1 MKELFRTVNDIPKVC
16 YPSLHPRVALKAL
29 CYNRKFGNILYNF
42 MKLRILFA
50 RVAPLVLA
58 MLALLALISCGGDS
72 SSSTTN
78 PVSGFDPRIYVLN
91 SYYGTAIIM
100 NGKNDQVYQSTIGVG
115 GGANLIAE
123 SLDQKLTLVGSPINN
138 TITSIDNAT
147 ESVTQTIGIPGT
159 SDSFSIV
166 SDNNSGVVAVR
177 NAPVTNQSS
186 GAVVLLDI
194 ANGKIS
200 GSVPV
205 PLVRFLSLNKARTK
219 VLAFAENSNSVYV
232 IDTTA
237 QTATPV
243 PGFDR
248 PVAAVFATD
257 DTHAY
262 ILNCG
267 PECGGTTA
275 SVTLFDT
282 SNNTL
287 GVNIPVS
294 AATVGLIDSN
304 KLYVAGTANNL
315 GQLDVIDTGSN
326 TRTQTGIA
334 ISNGYHWKMAL
345 ASGNNLYIGA
355 QNCTNQG
362 TGCLSIFPTSSNT
375 AIQSTTIGS
384 VNGIQPISGRNSVY
398 VSIGGELVI
407 FDTSTNKPQTN
418 QFDVIGFAGDV
429 KQINP

>member
-1 MKELFRTVNDIPKVC
+1 MMAAAIG
-16 YPSLHPRVALKAL
+16 YPRFALGGRECAL
-29 CYNRKFGNILYNF
+29 CYNRQFSNILYNF

-50 RVAPLVLA
+50 RVAPLG
-58 MLALLALISCGGDS
+58 LALAALLSLIACGGGS
-72 SSSTTN
+72 SSNSTPTK
-78 PVSGFDPRIYVLN
+78 PVSGFSTRLYVLN
-91 SYYGTAIIM
+91 SFYGTIIVM
-100 NGKNDQVYQSTIGVG
+100 NGTNDQVFSTPITIG
-115 GGANLIAE
+115 GGANLMAL
-123 SLDQKLTLVGSPINN
+123 SLDKSKTLVASPTNN
-138 TITSIDNAT
+138 TITAVDNSTENIAETISLPASTESFSILADNAT
-147 ESVTQTIGIPGT
+147 GI
-159 SDSFSIV
+159 
-166 SDNNSGVVAVR
+166 AAAR

-186 GAVVLLDI
+186 GQVLLLDI
-194 ANGKIS
+194 ANSKVS
-200 GSVPV
+200 GAVSV

-219 VLAFAENSNSVYV
+219 VLAFAENSNSLYV
-232 IDTTA
+232 IDTAAQKATA
-237 QTATPV
+237 V

-248 PVAAVFATD
+248 PVAAVFASD
-257 DTHAY
+257 DVHAY

-294 AATVGLIDSN
+294 AATVGLIDSG

-315 GQLDVIDTGSN
+315 GQLDVIDTNSN

-345 ASGNNLYIGA
+345 AAGNNLYIGA

-362 TGCLSIFPTSSNT
+362 TGCLSVYPTSGST
-375 AIQSTTIGS
+375 AIQSTTLGS
-384 VNGIQPISGRNSVY
+384 VYGIQPVSDRNVVY

-407 FDTSTNKPQTN
+407 FDTTTNKPQTN
-418 QFDVIGFAGDV
+418 QFNVIGFAGDV
-429 KQINP
+429 LQINP